1 MLNIIYGKV
10 DADNYIFDP
19 DTFFNNQF
27 DEDWIVDD
35 FSKKVI
41 ADIDNSEVQGPYSIL
56 SPVLGSISTER
67 LSGGVK
73 TLILINNDSDHIF
86 NASACGDNC
95 AKWLI
100 DIGKRKDITIRLGY
114 LMDFGDDNFDI
125 TIQNTGRIVH
135 STIELDDEVI
145 GKRLLHEAE

>member
-10 DADNYIFDP
+10 EADNYIFDP
-19 DTFFNNQF
+19 DTFFNNQY

-41 ADIDNSEVQGPYSIL
+41 ADIDKSEVQGPYSIM
-56 SPVLGSISTER
+56 SPVLGSISTEK

-73 TLILINNDSDHIF
+73 TLILINNDDDHIF

-114 LMDFGDDNFDI
+114 LMDFGNDKFDI

-135 STIELDDEVI
+135 STNELDDEVT

>member
-19 DTFFNNQF
+19 DTFFNNQY
-27 DEDWIVDD
+27 DEDWIIDD

-41 ADIDNSEVQGPYSIL
+41 ADIDKSEVQGPFSIM
-56 SPVLGSISTER
+56 SPVLGSISTEK

-73 TLILINNDSDHIF
+73 TLILINNDGDHIF

-100 DIGKRKDITIRLGY
+100 DIGKRKDVTIRLGY
-114 LMDFGDDNFDI
+114 LMDFGNDKFDI
-125 TIQNTGRIVH
+125 TVQNTGKIVH
-135 STIELDDEVI
+135 STDELDDEVI

>member
-10 DADNYIFDP
+10 EADNYIFDP
-19 DTFFNNQF
+19 DTFFNNQY

-41 ADIDNSEVQGPYSIL
+41 ADIDKSEVQGPYSIM
-56 SPVLGSISTER
+56 SPVLGSISTEK

-73 TLILINNDSDHIF
+73 TLILINNDDDHIF

-114 LMDFGDDNFDI
+114 LMDFGNDKFDI

-135 STIELDDEVI
+135 STNELDDEVI

>member
-10 DADNYIFDP
+10 EADNYIFDP
-19 DTFFNNQF
+19 DTFFNNQY

-41 ADIDNSEVQGPYSIL
+41 ADIDKSEVQGPFSIM
-56 SPVLGSISTER
+56 SPVLGSISTEK

-73 TLILINNDSDHIF
+73 TLILINNDGDHIF

-100 DIGKRKDITIRLGY
+100 DIGKRKDVTIRLGY
-114 LMDFGDDNFDI
+114 LMDFGNDKFDI
-125 TIQNTGRIVH
+125 TVQNTGKIVH
-135 STIELDDEVI
+135 STDELDDEVI

>member
-10 DADNYIFDP
+10 ESDNYIFDP
-19 DTFFNNQF
+19 DTFFNNQY

-41 ADIDNSEVQGPYSIL
+41 ADIDKSEVQGPYSIM
-56 SPVLGSISTER
+56 SPVLGSISTEK

-73 TLILINNDSDHIF
+73 TLILINNDDNHIF

-114 LMDFGDDNFDI
+114 LMDFGNEKFDI
-125 TIQNTGRIVH
+125 AVQNTGRIVH
-135 STIELDDEVI
+135 SMDELDDEVI